1 MLALGRAWDGVFI
14 LLGLNFSFSADYLGS
29 GKSQCSC
36 LLRLLGFWISHNFI
50 ERIILV

>member
-1 MLALGRAWDGVFI
+1 MLALGRAWDGIFI
-14 LLGLNFSFSADYLGS
+14 LLGPNFSFSADYLGS

-36 LLRLLGFWISHNFI
+36 LLRLDLSRNFM